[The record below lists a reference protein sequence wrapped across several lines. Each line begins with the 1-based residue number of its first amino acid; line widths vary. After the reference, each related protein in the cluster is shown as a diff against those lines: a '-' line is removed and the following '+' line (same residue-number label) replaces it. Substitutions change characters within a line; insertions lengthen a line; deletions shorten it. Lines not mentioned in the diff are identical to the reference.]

1 MIFNMGIVKLNPN
14 QEKLLNYLQNG
25 GIVKQENNKLWWN
38 GEVLNTKTL
47 VSLMFK
53 LYGRNYVDQL
63 NKVVVVV

>member
-1 MIFNMGIVKLNPN
+1 MGVVKLNSN
-14 QEKLLNYLQNG
+14 QEKLLNYLQSG

-53 LYGRNYVDQL
+53 LYGSNYTDEL